1 MVMLVLSPVKQWF
14 TARSVRMRKKRS
26 VSSSPYN
33 ASQVVLHLLALVA
46 CFTKTRWLTVS
57 H

>member
-26 VSSSPYN
+26 VSSSPYM
-33 ASQVVLHLLALVA
+33 HH
-46 CFTKTRWLTVS
+46 R
-57 H
+57 